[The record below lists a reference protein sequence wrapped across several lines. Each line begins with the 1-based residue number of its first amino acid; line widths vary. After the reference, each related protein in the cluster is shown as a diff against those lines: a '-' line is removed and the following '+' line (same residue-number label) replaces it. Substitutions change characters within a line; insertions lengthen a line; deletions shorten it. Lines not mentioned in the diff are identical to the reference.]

1 MPFIC
6 CVPFTAAARERSSGV
21 PSATPE
27 LFDTGFVTFEKGWDR
42 IRDEDRGLLW
52 EHLVLDTLRIRFGDE
67 RVFYWRDKSHHEVD
81 FVIRRARD
89 RVDLVECKINPDH
102 VEATAIR
109 AFRALHPEGK
119 DYVVSPGVKQP
130 YRIRRGGRVLTVCG
144 AADL

>member
-21 PSATPE
+21 PKCYA
-27 LFDTGFVTFEKGWDR
+27 FDTGFVTFEKGWDR

-109 AFRALHPEGK
+109 AFRALPSRGEGLR
-119 DYVVSPGVKQP
+119 SSAP
-130 YRIRRGGRVLTVCG
+130 
-144 AADL
+144 A